1 MNDFSSRSVLVSP
14 IKIKNYL
21 AALGLGRG
29 TRALQPSERCCRIFS
44 CGIWDLAPNGTRPPA
59 LGALGLSYRT
69 IREVSDQYVLNSNS
83 QPWYT
88 IGYILLLLHLLLDIL
103 GL

>member
-1 MNDFSSRSVLVSP
+1 MNEFCSRSVLASP
-14 IKIKNYL
+14 IKKKKIIWL
-21 AALGLGRG
+21 LWVLVVAHGLFN
-29 TRALQPSERCCRIFS
+29 LQSS
-44 CGIWDLAPNGTRPPA
+44 VAGSYGTRPPA

-69 IREVSDQYVLNSNS
+69 IREVPVQYVLNSNS

-103 GL
+103 GLK